1 MAPSDDKPNR
11 SPTNSDHDNPFIAFK
26 RYADEQLSSI
36 LQGVLGFPAA
46 FTSSP
51 NDRWNWF
58 DEEARRRSLERDA
71 RLKQQERERSSGQ
84 EGSYDATDDATDESA
99 TPFRELSFAVP
110 SPFVKPLISG
120 IFNYFIDQDGM
131 QAAFPVAYVALS
143 SYSPLQLEEHENLR
157 EHGMKWRHAFEDLM
171 ALQNGHEMPSESE
184 RARYYPCSGGGWLR
198 SMLER
203 GYLDMWKPVSS
214 RQERDFIRSKELGA
228 RQPENDAD
236 EDTEFTELD
245 LYQNFLGAQDP
256 TSSSETSASAAE
268 ASSGA
273 SLAERILRLLPDSP
287 PATMSSTDILGRAII
302 AARKAVCNDNT
313 GNYEEASQLYYQS
326 LNHLYMANSREKD
339 DEVKKLIWTKMGEYT
354 DRVQELKM
362 LQEEAQDPTSSSE
375 SPSYAAEALSG
386 SSLAERVSRLLPD
399 SPPVTMSSTDILGR
413 AIFAA
418 RKAVCNDNAGNY
430 DEAYQLY
437 FQSLDHL
444 FMAHAREMDHEV
456 RELIW
461 MKIGE
466 YKERFQE
473 LKLLRGEE
481 YDKADGWKP
490 AAAGPVE
497 SVSNAHAFNYTDND
511 QGKPSVISTLT
522 TTEKR
527 RLPDGTVHTKVVLKK
542 RFADGNE
549 ESSETVITTPGTE
562 LHNQAQMMQAGGVRD
577 EPAKKGVPEKKEEK
591 SKKGWFWS

>member
-1 MAPSDDKPNR
+1 MAPSDDKLNR
-11 SPTNSDHDNPFIAFK
+11 SPTNSDHDNPFISFK

-46 FTSSP
+46 FASSSP
-51 NDRWNWF
+51 NDRWNGF

-84 EGSYDATDDATDESA
+84 DGFYDATDDATDESA
-99 TPFRELSFAVP
+99 TRCHELSFAVP
-110 SPFVKPLISG
+110 SPFMKPLISG
-120 IFNYFIDQDGM
+120 IFNYFIDQDSS

-171 ALQNGHEMPSESE
+171 AVQNGHEMPSESE
-184 RARYYPCSGGGWLR
+184 RARYYPCSSGGWLR

-203 GYLDMWKPVSS
+203 GYLERWKPVSS
-214 RQERDFIRSKELGA
+214 RQEQDSIRPKELGA

-245 LYQNFLGAQDP
+245 LYQNFLGAQGP
-256 TSSSETSASAAE
+256 ASSSETSSSAAE
-268 ASSGA
+268 ASSG
-273 SLAERILRLLPDSP
+273 SSSAERVSRLLPDSP

-302 AARKAVCNDNT
+302 AARKAVCNDNA
-313 GNYEEASQLYYQS
+313 GNYEEAS
-326 LNHLYMANSREKD
+326 
-339 DEVKKLIWTKMGEYT
+339 
-354 DRVQELKM
+354 
-362 LQEEAQDPTSSSE
+362 
-375 SPSYAAEALSG
+375 
-386 SSLAERVSRLLPD
+386 
-399 SPPVTMSSTDILGR
+399 
-413 AIFAA
+413 
-418 RKAVCNDNAGNY
+418 
-430 DEAYQLY
+430 QLY

-444 FMAHAREMDHEV
+444 FMAHSREKDDEV
-456 RELIW
+456 KQLIW
-461 MKIGE
+461 AKIGE

-473 LKLLRGEE
+473 LKLLREE
-481 YDKADGWKP
+481 EDDKTDGWKP
-490 AAAGPVE
+490 AAAGPIE
-497 SVSNAHAFNYTDND
+497 SMSNAHAFNYTHND

-522 TTEKR
+522 TTERR
-527 RLPDGTVHTKVVLKK
+527 RLPDGTVHTKMVLKK

-549 ESSETVITTPGTE
+549 ESSETVIMTPGTE
-562 LHNQAQMMQAGGVRD
+562 LHNQAQTMQAGGVRD